1 MAGEGVITVTG
12 NIGNDFGIT
21 FTQSNKAYAKFSLA
35 NTPRI
40 KKDDVWQDGVTTWF
54 NCTIWGRDAEMAVEH
69 LRKGA
74 RVIVTGRFAGNAYT
88 DKEGK
93 ERTSLDISVD
103 TYGIIPRN
111 LTNAPVSTDTQNDP
125 WAQKGTQWKM

>member
-12 NIGNDFGIT
+12 NIGNDVGIA
-21 FTQSNKAYAKFSLA
+21 FTSGNKAYLKFSIA

-40 KKDDVWQDGVTTWF
+40 KKDEVWQDGATTWF
-54 NCTIWGRDAEMAVEH
+54 NCTIWGRDAETAIEH
-69 LRKGA
+69 LRKGT
-74 RVIVTGRFAGNAYT
+74 RVIVTGRFAGNTYT

-103 TYGIIPRN
+103 SYGVVPRN
-111 LTNAPVSTDTQNDP
+111 TASAPVTETANDP
-125 WAQKGTQWKM
+125 WA

>member
-12 NIGNDFGIT
+12 NIGNDVGIA

-54 NCTIWGRDAEMAVEH
+54 NCTIWGRDAEVAVEN

-103 TYGIIPRN
+103 NYGVVPRN
-111 LTNAPVSTDTQNDP
+111 SASAPVSTDTQNDP
-125 WAQKGTQWKM
+125 WA

>member
-12 NIGNDFGIT
+12 NIGNDVGIA
-21 FTQSNKAYAKFSLA
+21 FTSGNKAYLKFSIA

-40 KKDDVWQDGVTTWF
+40 KKDEVWQDGVTTWF
-54 NCTIWGRDAEMAVEH
+54 NCTIWGRDAETAIEH
-69 LRKGA
+69 LRKGT
-74 RVIVTGRFAGNAYT
+74 RVIVTGRFAGNTYT

-103 TYGIIPRN
+103 NYGVVPRN
-111 LTNAPVSTDTQNDP
+111 TASAPVSTDTQNDP
-125 WAQKGTQWKM
+125 WA

>member
-12 NIGNDFGIT
+12 NIGNDFGIA
-21 FTQSNKAYAKFSLA
+21 FTSGNKAYAKFSLA

-54 NCTIWGRDAEMAVEH
+54 NCTIWGRDAETAVEN

-74 RVIVTGRFAGNAYT
+74 RAIVTGRFAANTYT

-103 TYGIIPRN
+103 SYGVVPRN
-111 LTNAPVSTDTQNDP
+111 TNNAPVTTDTQNDP
-125 WAQKGTQWKM
+125 WA

>member
-12 NIGNDFGIT
+12 NIGNDVGIA
-21 FTQSNKAYAKFSLA
+21 FTSSNKAYLKFSIA

-40 KKDDVWQDGVTTWF
+40 KKDEVWQDGVTTWF
-54 NCTIWGRDAEMAVEH
+54 NCTIWGRDAETAIEH
-69 LRKGA
+69 LRKGT
-74 RVIVTGRFAGNAYT
+74 RVIVTGRFAGNTYT

-103 TYGIIPRN
+103 NYGVVPRN
-111 LTNAPVSTDTQNDP
+111 TASAPVSTDTQNDP
-125 WAQKGTQWKM
+125 WA

>member
-12 NIGNDFGIT
+12 NIGNDVGIA
-21 FTQSNKAYAKFSLA
+21 FTSGNKAYLKFSLA

-40 KKDDVWQDGVTTWF
+40 KKDEVWQDGATTWF
-54 NCTIWGRDAEMAVEH
+54 NCTIWGRDAETAIEH
-69 LRKGA
+69 LRKGT
-74 RVIVTGRFAGNAYT
+74 RVIVTGRFAGNTYT

-103 TYGIIPRN
+103 SYGVVPRN
-111 LTNAPVSTDTQNDP
+111 SASAPVTETANDP
-125 WAQKGTQWKM
+125 WA

>member
-12 NIGNDFGIT
+12 NIGNDVGIA
-21 FTQSNKAYAKFSLA
+21 FTLGNKAYLKFSIA

-40 KKDDVWQDGVTTWF
+40 KKDEVWQDGVTTWF
-54 NCTIWGRDAEMAVEH
+54 NCTIWGRDAETAIEH
-69 LRKGA
+69 LRKGT
-74 RVIVTGRFAGNAYT
+74 RVIVTGRFAGNTYT

-103 TYGIIPRN
+103 NYGVVPRN
-111 LTNAPVSTDTQNDP
+111 SASAPVSTDTQNDP
-125 WAQKGTQWKM
+125 WA

>member
-12 NIGNDFGIT
+12 NIGNDVGIA
-21 FTQSNKAYAKFSLA
+21 FTSGNKAYLKFSIA

-40 KKDDVWQDGVTTWF
+40 KKDEVWQDGATTWF
-54 NCTIWGRDAEMAVEH
+54 NCTIWGRDAETAIEH
-69 LRKGA
+69 LRKGT
-74 RVIVTGRFAGNAYT
+74 RVIVTGRFAGNTYT

-103 TYGIIPRN
+103 SYGVIPRN
-111 LTNAPVSTDTQNDP
+111 TASAPVTETANDP
-125 WAQKGTQWKM
+125 WA

>member
-12 NIGNDFGIT
+12 NIGNDVGIA
-21 FTQSNKAYAKFSLA
+21 FTSSNKAYLKFSIA

-40 KKDDVWQDGVTTWF
+40 KKDEVWQDGATTWF
-54 NCTIWGRDAEMAVEH
+54 NCTIWGRDAETAIEH
-69 LRKGA
+69 LRKGT
-74 RVIVTGRFAGNAYT
+74 RVIVTGRFAGNTYT

-103 TYGIIPRN
+103 SYGVIPRN
-111 LTNAPVSTDTQNDP
+111 TASAPVTETANDP
-125 WAQKGTQWKM
+125 WA

>member
-12 NIGNDFGIT
+12 NIGNDFGIF
-21 FTQSNKAYAKFSLA
+21 FTQSNKAYAKFSIA

-40 KKDDVWQDGVTTWF
+40 KKDEVWQDGVTTWF
-54 NCTIWGRDAEMAVEH
+54 NCTVWGREAEVAVEH
-69 LRKGA
+69 LRKGT
-74 RVIVTGRFAGNAYT
+74 RVIVTGRFAANAYT

-103 TYGIIPRN
+103 SYGVIPRN
-111 LTNAPVSTDTQNDP
+111 TNNAPSTTETQNDP
-125 WAQKGTQWKM
+125 WA

>member
-12 NIGNDFGIT
+12 NIGNDLGIA
-21 FTQSNKAYAKFSLA
+21 FTSSNKAYAKFSLA

-54 NCTIWGRDAEMAVEH
+54 NCTIWGRDAENAVEH
-69 LRKGA
+69 LRKGT
-74 RVIVTGRFAGNAYT
+74 RIIVTGRFTANAYT
-88 DKEGK
+88 DKESK

-103 TYGIIPRN
+103 SYGIIPRN
-111 LTNAPVSTDTQNDP
+111 STNAPVTTETANDP
-125 WAQKGTQWKM
+125 WA